1 MQRFLRG
8 GKWLTREQLKPQE
21 IVENVTEKLT
31 DSIDVLREKYQVK
44 FSKDV
49 PVNKKN
55 DEQWIISKL

>member
-21 IVENVTEKLT
+21 IVEETTEA

>member
-8 GKWLTREQLKPQE
+8 GKWLTREQLKPQKW
-21 IVENVTEKLT
+21 IVEKLT